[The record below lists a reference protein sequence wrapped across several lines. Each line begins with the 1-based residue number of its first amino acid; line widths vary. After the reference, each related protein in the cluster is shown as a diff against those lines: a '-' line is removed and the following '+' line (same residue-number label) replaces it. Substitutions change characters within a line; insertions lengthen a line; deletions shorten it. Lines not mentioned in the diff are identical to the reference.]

1 MLKNFRN
8 ILAVVIIL
16 NLVACYPITVKEG
29 KRSLKKVRYLW
40 PKFKDDL
47 DTDSL
52 VASAQRS
59 MEYFDRLNENNL
71 FYFGTDTFS
80 VGHVKKSLSTF
91 LQIIQKK
98 PTIDLL
104 NRKLRKK
111 FLLYRATGLNWDNQV
126 LFTGYFEPTFEGST
140 EKGSIYKYPLYV
152 RPNNLF
158 NVDLGLFRHELHGQ
172 RLMGRIEG
180 KNIVPYYERKDIV
193 EGKALKEQ
201 NLEIAWLKDPLDVAI
216 LQIQGSGMVK
226 LTNGEIV
233 NVGYSAT
240 NGHPYK
246 SIGKYMIDKGYIKR
260 ENLSLQTISSYLN
273 DHPDK
278 KKEILNYNPS
288 YVFFTINDEGPLGS
302 ISVPL
307 TPGRSL
313 AVDSRLFPKG
323 ALVYIKCRKPIIGED
338 GSITGWM
345 PFSRFLLNQDTGG
358 AIKGPGR
365 ADIFWGNGPY
375 AEMTA
380 GHLKHFG
387 EMYFLVMK
395 PDS

>member
-1 MLKNFRN
+1 
-8 ILAVVIIL
+8 
-16 NLVACYPITVKEG
+16 
-29 KRSLKKVRYLW
+29 
-40 PKFKDDL
+40 
-47 DTDSL
+47 
-52 VASAQRS
+52 
-59 MEYFDRLNENNL
+59 
-71 FYFGTDTFS
+71 
-80 VGHVKKSLSTF
+80 
-91 LQIIQKK
+91 
-98 PTIDLL
+98 
-104 NRKLRKK
+104 
-111 FLLYRATGLNWDNQV
+111 
-126 LFTGYFEPTFEGST
+126 
-140 EKGSIYKYPLYV
+140 
-152 RPNNLF
+152 
-158 NVDLGLFRHELHGQ
+158 
-172 RLMGRIEG
+172 MGRVEG

-193 EGKALKEQ
+193 EGKVLKEK
-201 NLEIAWLKDPLDVAI
+201 NLEIAWLKDTLDIAI

-226 LTNGEIV
+226 LTNGETL

-273 DHPDK
+273 DHPDRK
-278 KKEILNYNPS
+278 KDVLNYNPS
-288 YVFFTINDEGPLGS
+288 YVFFTINDEGPLGN

-307 TPGRSL
+307 TPGRSI

-323 ALVYIKCRKPIIGED
+323 ALVYIKCSKPIVGED
-338 GSITGWM
+338 GSIIGWV

-387 EMYFLVMK
+387 EMYFLIMK